1 MLMLLYFLFTAL
13 LLEHRI
19 DISCF
24 TLMTDDMLKEII
36 PMIGHRAKFRANLEE
51 WRKVIALANNQVIYQ
66 VSNIFLYIL
75 LYLEVK

>member
-1 MLMLLYFLFTAL
+1 
-13 LLEHRI
+13 
-19 DISCF
+19 
-24 TLMTDDMLKEII
+24 MTDDMLKEII
-36 PMIGHRAKFRANLEE
+36 PMIGHRAKFRAILEE